1 LLRNKIMKFR
11 HLLLAATA
19 AVALPGAAM
28 AQSSWLPT
36 AAAQPIT
43 GVYVGAGLGWNHY
56 GSNNMTAQGRNA
68 LAYDAAGLSRQG
80 NIDFKEGGVGV
91 LSLGYGFGN
100 GFRVEVEG
108 NYRYN
113 ELDKLGGF
121 PGRRAGVDAGSAF
134 RRFDGEVQ
142 QYGVMANVYY
152 DFQLPQWFPNMPV
165 AVVPYIGG
173 GVGYMWTDINARGTR
188 RGAPGETVD
197 IDDTAGQFAY
207 QGIAGLSFPIASVPG
222 LAITAEYRYT
232 GALQSKYDGRVRNA
246 AGQNVSNGSFE
257 VDQAHNHS
265 ALIGVRYAFNTP
277 RPAAPAPIAP
287 VAPAAAPSPTRTY
300 LVFFDFDRAD
310 LTDRARQIIAEAA
323 QNAGRVQTTRIEVA
337 GHADR
342 SGSPQYNQRLSQR
355 RADAVAA
362 ELTRQGIQR
371 SQITVQAFGE
381 SRPLVATAD
390 GVREPQNR
398 RVEIVLR

>member
-19 AVALPGAAM
+19 AVALPGVAM

-36 AAAQPIT
+36 AAAQPVT

-68 LAYDAAGLSRQG
+68 DYFDATSASRQG
-80 NIDFKEGGVGV
+80 NLDFKEGGVGV

-121 PGRRAGVDAGSAF
+121 PGRNGGGASSAF
-134 RRFDGEVQ
+134 RNFDGEVQ
-142 QYGVMANVYY
+142 QYGAMANVYY

-173 GVGYMWTDINARGTR
+173 GVGYMWTDINAKGTR
-188 RGAPGETVD
+188 RAVGGNTVD

-232 GALQSKYDGRVRNA
+232 GALQSKYDGRVRNP
-246 AGQNVSNGSFE
+246 AGQTVSNGSFE
-257 VDQAHNHS
+257 VDQAHNQS

-277 RPAAPAPIAP
+277 RPVAPAPIAP

-355 RADAVAA
+355 RAEAVAA
-362 ELTRQGIQR
+362 ELSRQGVQR

>member
-1 LLRNKIMKFR
+1 MKFR
-11 HLLLAATA
+11 HMLLAATA

-36 AAAQPIT
+36 AAAQPIS
-43 GVYVGAGLGWNHY
+43 GVYLGAGAGWNHLDK
-56 GSNNMTAQGRNA
+56 NNLTAIGTNA
-68 LAYDAAGLSRQG
+68 LALDSIGASRQG
-80 NIDFKEGGVGV
+80 NINFKEGGVGV

-113 ELDKLGGF
+113 EVDKLGGF
-121 PGRRAGVDAGSAF
+121 PARAPGAGFGSAF
-134 RRFDGEVQ
+134 RNFDGQ
-142 QYGVMANVYY
+142 QKQYGAMANVYY

-173 GVGYMWTDINARGTR
+173 GVGYMWKDVDARGTR
-188 RGAPGETVD
+188 RDAPNTIVS
-197 IDDTAGQFAY
+197 IDDTTGAFAY

-232 GALQSKYDGRVRNA
+232 GSLQSKFDGVVTTP
-246 AGQNVSNGSFE
+246 AGGVSRGQYQLDQN
-257 VDQAHNHS
+257 HNHS

-277 RPAAPAPIAP
+277 VPVAPAPVAPIAP
-287 VAPAAAPSPTRTY
+287 AVAPAPARTY
-300 LVFFDFDRAD
+300 LVFFDWDRAD
-310 LTDRARQIIAEAA
+310 LTARARQIIAEAA
-323 QNAGRVQTTRIEVA
+323 QAASRVQATRIEVS
-337 GHADR
+337 GHTDS

-362 ELTRQGIQR
+362 ELVRLGVQR
-371 SQITVQAFGE
+371 SEITIRAYGE
-381 SRPLVATAD
+381 SQPLVATAD